1 MQAGGGDDQLGQA
14 TGSGRDVR
22 RVHFEVPTDGTG
34 NDGQA
39 AVVNAELDLA
49 DRSLQHVICTLD
61 EDLQSMEQEIT
72 GTDPLQEAYLMEVK
86 EFCSDIN
93 RRIHRE

>member
-1 MQAGGGDDQLGQA
+1 MQAGDGDDQLGQA
-14 TGSGRDVR
+14 TGSGTDVRR

-39 AVVNAELDLA
+39 AVINAELDLA

-72 GTDPLQEAYLMEVK
+72 GADPLQEAYLMEVK
-86 EFCSDIN
+86 EF
-93 RRIHRE
+93 